1 MDRCGQTAADVPKS
15 DRLLDPLRCAPDAL
29 ACVQAKRQCKSP
41 LTCRIGNLPV
51 PATPL
56 CLSGLILRR
65 PVRHRPDLAAPLNA
79 DVIDRLA
86 RNQTSGIAQLAA
98 TLGLKLTPAYSLRI
112 AQEQLR
118 MVLQHTRMGTLAAS
132 GFAVMLALY
141 LLQQAGQPGVGF
153 SALEVQ
159 VWLAA
164 KLTVAVFRIALA
176 QAYTYFGTGSQAWPR
191 WQAAML
197 ALLVADGAIWGLAGW
212 RLMGE
217 SLPLAALGVAA
228 LDGVSCVATFGLQ
241 VRLAATAAYVLPI
254 LLPTALSLMLRQDG
268 IAVLA
273 GLGQLL
279 LAGLALT
286 TARAT
291 SRQLCTAM
299 LLRLQ
304 AELLVQE
311 KDAALALARE
321 QSAERTRFVAK
332 VSHELRTPLHGMLG
346 LSRLLH
352 LESHDPVTSH
362 RLELIE
368 SSGIHL
374 LELINDLLDV
384 SRISGGQF
392 SLTSRPVELG
402 ALLDQVAA
410 VFSLRAADKGLQF
423 ELQSSLP
430 SPCWVTGDAARLRQV
445 LNNLLGNA
453 VKFTHQG
460 GIVLTAAHDSQADT
474 LVLQVL
480 DSGDG
485 IAEADQARIFTPF
498 QQGDGERPTDGVGL
512 GLTIAREIAVAMG
525 GDITVQS
532 QAGRGSQFTFT
543 AQLSVLQPD
552 SRRALMR
559 QAHEAQRL
567 PHLVLVAEDD
577 DVNALIVQAY
587 LDELGV
593 RSERVKDG
601 KQAVRRALRET
612 ERPQAVLMDCRMPE
626 MDGLAATTEI
636 RRQERTLALPR
647 LPIVAL
653 TATATLADRTACLAA
668 GMDQVIE
675 KPFTLQQLRLALRG
689 SGQADLAEAAAA
701 APLSQ
706 AAPR

>member
-1 MDRCGQTAADVPKS
+1 MDG
-15 DRLLDPLRCAPDAL
+15 APA
-29 ACVQAKRQCKSP
+29 SHH
-41 LTCRIGNLPV
+41 
-51 PATPL
+51 PAQP
-56 CLSGLILRR
+56 
-65 PVRHRPDLAAPLNA
+65 
-79 DVIDRLA
+79 DVINRLA
-86 RNQTSGIAQLAA
+86 RNQTGGIAQLAA
-98 TLGLKLTPAYSLRI
+98 TLGLALTPAHSLRI

-118 MVLQHTRMGTLAAS
+118 MVLQHTRVGTLAAS
-132 GFAVMLALY
+132 GFAVMLALF
-141 LLQQAGQPGVGF
+141 LLQQVGHPGVGF
-153 SALEVQ
+153 SAFDVQ

-176 QAYTYFGTGSQAWPR
+176 QAYARLGTDSQAWPR

-254 LLPTALSLMLRQDG
+254 LLPTALGLMWRQDG

-304 AELLVQE
+304 ADLLVQE

-346 LSRLLH
+346 LSRLMH
-352 LESHDPVTSH
+352 LESHDPVASH

-392 SLTSRPVELG
+392 SLTSRPFELS

-423 ELQSSLP
+423 ELLSSLP
-430 SPCWVTGDAARLRQV
+430 KPCWVAGDAARLSQV

-453 VKFTHQG
+453 VKFSHQG
-460 GIVLTAAHDSQADT
+460 GIVLTATHQAET
-474 LVLQVL
+474 LVLQVQ

-485 IAEADQARIFTPF
+485 IAEAELARIFTPF
-498 QQGDGERPTDGVGL
+498 HQGHGERPTDGVGL

-525 GDITVQS
+525 GGITVQS

-543 AQLSVLQPD
+543 AHLPVLQPD
-552 SRRALMR
+552 SQLDLAR
-559 QAHEAQRL
+559 QSGKAQRL

-577 DVNALIVQAY
+577 DVNALIVQAF

-612 ERPQAVLMDCRMPE
+612 ERPQAVLMDCRMPV
-626 MDGLAATTEI
+626 MDGLAATAEI
-636 RRQERTLALPR
+636 RRQERTLALAR

-675 KPFTLQQLRLALRG
+675 KPFTLQQLRLALGGTSEPR
-689 SGQADLAEAAAA
+689 LAETP
-701 APLSQ
+701 APPAMPPL
-706 AAPR
+706 R

>member
-1 MDRCGQTAADVPKS
+1 M
-15 DRLLDPLRCAPDAL
+15 
-29 ACVQAKRQCKSP
+29 
-41 LTCRIGNLPV
+41 
-51 PATPL
+51 
-56 CLSGLILRR
+56 
-65 PVRHRPDLAAPLNA
+65 
-79 DVIDRLA
+79 IDRLA
-86 RNQTSGIAQLAA
+86 RNQTRGIAQLAA
-98 TLGLKLTPAYSLRI
+98 TLGLVLTPAHSLRV

-118 MVLQHTRMGTLAAS
+118 MVLQHTRVGTLAAS
-132 GFAVMLALY
+132 GFAAMLALY

-153 SALEVQ
+153 SALAVHL
-159 VWLAA
+159 WLAA
-164 KLTVAVFRIALA
+164 KLGVAVLRIGLA
-176 QAYTYFGTGSQAWPR
+176 QAYAHRGTGPQAWPR

-197 ALLVADGAIWGLAGW
+197 ALLVVDGAIWGLAGW
-212 RLMGE
+212 QLMGE
-217 SLPLAALGVAA
+217 ALPLAALGVAA

-254 LLPTALSLMLRQDG
+254 LLPTALGLMWRQDG

-291 SRQLCTAM
+291 SRQLCVAM

-304 AELLVQE
+304 AEQLVQE

-352 LESHDPVTSH
+352 LESQDPVASH

-392 SLTSRPVELG
+392 KLTSRPFDLG

-423 ELQSSLP
+423 ELQSDLP
-430 SPCWVTGDAARLRQV
+430 SPCWLMGDAARLRQV

-460 GIVLTAAHDSQADT
+460 GIVLRAERDSASAA
-474 LVLQVL
+474 LVLQVR

-485 IAEADQARIFTPF
+485 IAAAELARIFTPF
-498 QQGDGERPTDGVGL
+498 HQGEGERPTDGVGL

-525 GDITVQS
+525 GDITVHS
-532 QAGRGSQFTFT
+532 QPGQGAQFNFSACLAAVQPGSQHEQVRL
-543 AQLSVLQPD
+543 AD
-552 SRRALMR
+552 
-559 QAHEAQRL
+559 EAQRL
-567 PHLVLVAEDD
+567 PRLVLVAEDD
-577 DVNALIVQAY
+577 DVNALIVQAF
-587 LDELGV
+587 LEELGV

-612 ERPQAVLMDCRMPE
+612 ERPQAVLMDCRMPV

-653 TATATLADRTACLAA
+653 TATATLADRTACLDA

-675 KPFTLQQLRLALRG
+675 KPFTLQQLQQALRG
-689 SGQADLAEAAAA
+689 AGLAGPTGAAAEAAAA
-701 APLSQ
+701 PSLPPA
-706 AAPR
+706 R